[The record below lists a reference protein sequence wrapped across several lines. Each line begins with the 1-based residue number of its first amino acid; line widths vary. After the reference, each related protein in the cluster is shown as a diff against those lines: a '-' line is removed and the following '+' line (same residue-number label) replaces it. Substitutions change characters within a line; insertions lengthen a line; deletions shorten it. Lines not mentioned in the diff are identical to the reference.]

1 MPRHTV
7 AIALAAVVVAALGL
21 APAAVAITIG
31 PGPSLGT
38 DLAGTT
44 WYEDLQDWTHADL
57 RALDEHGDVAAWS
70 DGHDT
75 SRDLVAFCSRFE
87 GDQVYLRV
95 DFFDLRDGWT
105 GNLNLYVTVD
115 CALGGAAW
123 LPDYLDVR
131 TDHPW
136 EICLAL
142 YAAGDVA
149 GTTYNVYDSGYGT
162 GWNSWFGGS
171 SWRADLDA
179 VELKVPRSLLTA
191 AGWNGTS
198 AVAFQVATAKDFA
211 EGSCAGGGASSDLAD
226 AIVDDDRGCGDG
238 VLNGAIMSDAT
249 AGRVQYA
256 SVAHGNQS
264 LNRASA
270 LRVHVYD
277 PPGSTG
283 ISGGTGFVRT
293 LDTHRIFGV
302 PLNVHASGTLLS
314 GLQWS
319 PTPGGAADPSDG
331 PSLLAEIGRFADAD
345 QQDRPGALIGGVF
358 AEHILPYFEGAAN
371 AASFAAADSLHA
383 RMFGLAPSSLKV
395 MHVPE
400 RVIRSLPTGL
410 SPLDGFTFADILD
423 AGYDATYLDAAA
435 HLHRWFYPAESLW
448 PDAAYRHKA
457 HRINGVLCWM
467 INHREDATKFW
478 IQDGGLHL
486 DARAS
491 LLEKALSGDPQLV
504 LVFDDWEALAGKSFA
519 AVSGQMVPNDN
530 PNLYQ
535 QTVRWLA
542 NHPWV
547 EMVTLADMTARAQQ
561 APASW
566 VIDHGQRSDLDITTY
581 HWLQHACEDS
591 YHNWY
596 YDSAGGVTG
605 NEQSFYDLVPVI
617 SGEQGDY
624 RARGVGPWAD
634 GPGLPSQKIFG
645 DLNTPGT
652 LLHDTW
658 QAITAMPE
666 GELKLLAEASY
677 SAMIYETAWHEEDA
691 TDYAD
696 SDGFGDWLYPDASW
710 DGLSGWA
717 LRLHNHARDAVAL
730 SLAAAWG
737 DSLRDGL
744 LSSGAAT
751 RCYRVDADLDGE
763 LEVVLRNGRAWT
775 LWQARGGR
783 CLLGVQ
789 FNQSRD
795 DAVVLIG
802 NPLTNPSAP
811 GEEEYA
817 DGRASRCSGYKVMN
831 GGYADQVF
839 TLTPAG
845 GSLVA
850 TSSDGLVQ
858 MTHAL
863 AGGAVALETSV
874 QESVAGPLYVR
885 SGLSPDPR
893 RLLMDGHAAL
903 HRAHDGATPET
914 SDWYTLY
921 AGEPGFASP
930 QVTVRRGGAA
940 FVAIPL
946 NAGEDRRDLALTE
959 EVELAGDGAFA
970 FSVELG
976 FALEGEAVREEAPP
990 TAPILG
996 LMVSPNPFNPRTRI
1010 GFELTSAGP
1019 VRVQVLDLAGRV
1031 VRRLADGERREAGPL
1046 AFDWDGADDAGRAA
1060 AAGGYVVR
1068 VEAGGGG
1075 ASRVVMLVR

>member
-1 MPRHTV
+1 MVRD
-7 AIALAAVVVAALGL
+7 ALALAAALLVGT
-21 APAAVAITIG
+21 APAAAAITIG
-31 PGPSLGT
+31 PGPVRGT

-44 WYEDLQDWTHADL
+44 WHEDLQDWTHADL
-57 RALDEHGDVAAWS
+57 RALDEHGDVAVWS

-75 SRDLVAFCSRFE
+75 GRDLVAFSSRFE
-87 GDQVYLRV
+87 GDQLDLRV
-95 DFFDLRDGWT
+95 DFFDLNEGWP
-105 GNLNLYVTVD
+105 GSLNLYIAVD
-115 CALGGAAW
+115 CAPGGAQW

-162 GWNSWFGGS
+162 GWNAWFGGS

-179 VELKVPRSLLTA
+179 VEMKVPRSLLTA

-238 VLNGAIMSDAT
+238 SLDGAIMSDAT

-264 LNRASA
+264 LNRASD

-302 PLNVHASGTLLS
+302 PLNIHASGTLLS

-319 PTPGGAADPSDG
+319 PAPGGASDPSDG

-371 AASFAAADSLHA
+371 AASFAVADSLHA

-435 HLHRWFYPAESLW
+435 HLHRWFYPTENLW

-457 HRINGVLCWM
+457 HRVNGVLCWM

-478 IQDGGLHL
+478 VQDGGLHL

-542 NHPWV
+542 NHPWI
-547 EMVTLADMTARAQQ
+547 EMVTLADMTDRAQQ
-561 APASW
+561 SPATW
-566 VIDHGQRSDLDITTY
+566 VIDHGQQSDLDITTY

-596 YDSAGGVTG
+596 YDSAGGVRG

-634 GPGLPSQKIFG
+634 GPGLPSQMAFG

-658 QAITAMPE
+658 QAIAAMPA
-666 GELKLLAEASY
+666 GGLKQLAEASF

-696 SDGFGDWLYPDASW
+696 GDGFGAWLYPDTSW

-744 LSSGAAT
+744 LASVAAT

-763 LEVVLRNGRAWT
+763 QEVVLRNGRVWT

-789 FNQSRD
+789 FDQARD
-795 DAVVLIG
+795 EAVVLIG

-845 GSLVA
+845 GGLTAMSP
-850 TSSDGLVQ
+850 DGLVQ
-858 MTHAL
+858 LTHAL
-863 AGGAVALETSV
+863 AAGEVAVQTAVAENV
-874 QESVAGPLYVR
+874 PGALYLR
-885 SGLSPDPR
+885 LGLSPDPW
-893 RLLMDGHAAL
+893 RLLLEGHVPL
-903 HRAHDGATPET
+903 SREHDGATPAAST
-914 SDWYTLY
+914 RYTLY
-921 AGEPGFASP
+921 AGAPGFAAP
-930 QVTVRRGGAA
+930 QVTVRRGSAA
-940 FVAIPL
+940 FVANPL
-946 NAGEDRRDLALTE
+946 HAGEDRRDLALTE
-959 EVELAGDGAFA
+959 EVELAGDGTFA

-976 FALEGEAVREEAPP
+976 ADQQGEPAPEQGP
-990 TAPILG
+990 PAAAIRGLTAA
-996 LMVSPNPFNPRTRI
+996 PNPFNPRTRI
-1010 GFELTSAGP
+1010 ACELAAAGP
-1019 VRVQVLDLAGRV
+1019 VRVLVLDLAGRV
-1031 VRRLADGERREAGPL
+1031 VRRLIEGERREAGTL
-1046 AFDWDGADDAGRAA
+1046 AVDWDGVDDAGRAA
-1060 AAGGYVVR
+1060 PAGGYVVR
-1068 VEAGGGG
+1068 VESGART
-1075 ASRVVMLVR
+1075 ASRCVSLVR